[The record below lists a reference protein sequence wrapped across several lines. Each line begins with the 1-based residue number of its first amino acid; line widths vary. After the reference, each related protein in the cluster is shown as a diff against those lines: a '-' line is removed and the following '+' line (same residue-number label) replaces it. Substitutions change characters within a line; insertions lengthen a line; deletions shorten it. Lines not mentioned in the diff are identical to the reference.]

1 MKAGEFYT
9 VTSLNR
15 HIKEILDGDA
25 SLRFIRLKGEV
36 SNLKKYPSGHF
47 YFTLKDENSVVSAV
61 MFYNDALRIGFD
73 MKDGDEVLAYGSISV
88 YPQRGSYQLYVNGI
102 ELFGQGAILVEL
114 EKLKQKLKAEGLFD
128 ESRKRPIPSFPKAI
142 GIISASGS
150 AAIED
155 MIKNIQRRY
164 PVTQIYFFPSLVQG
178 SAAPKDL
185 LRAFILSKTY
195 DLTTLIIGRGGGASE
210 DLNAFNDETLVR
222 VLATSQVPI
231 ISAIGHEIDFTLV
244 DYIADRRVSTPTG
257 AAELATP
264 DKREIYE
271 NLNESLERMSLA
283 LQNKV
288 HVLKER
294 LSLLSKRSFF
304 VDPKSIYENKSRDVK
319 EYRVRLANAMQN
331 SYLIA
336 NRDVKAYRQRLEAL
350 SPFGVLKRGY
360 SIMSDQEGRI
370 IDSINK
376 VEAGQNVTTTLKDG
390 IIKSQVKSKESK
402 KNG

>member
-88 YPQRGSYQLYVNGI
+88 YPQRGSYQLYVNEI

-185 LRAFILSKTY
+185 LRAFNLSKTY

>member
-1 MKAGEFYT
+1 M
-9 VTSLNR
+9 
-15 HIKEILDGDA
+15 
-25 SLRFIRLKGEV
+25 
-36 SNLKKYPSGHF
+36 
-47 YFTLKDENSVVSAV
+47 
-61 MFYNDALRIGFD
+61 
-73 MKDGDEVLAYGSISV
+73 
-88 YPQRGSYQLYVNGI
+88 
-102 ELFGQGAILVEL
+102 FGQGAILVEL

-185 LRAFILSKTY
+185 LRAFNLSKTY

>member
-88 YPQRGSYQLYVNGI
+88 YSQRGSYQLYVNEI

-164 PVTQIYFFPSLVQG
+164 PVAQIYFFPSLVQG

-244 DYIADRRVSTPTG
+244 DYVADRRVSTPTG

>member
-185 LRAFILSKTY
+185 LRAFNLSKTY

>member
-88 YPQRGSYQLYVNGI
+88 YSQRGSYQLYVNEI

-185 LRAFILSKTY
+185 LRAFNLSKTY

>member
-88 YPQRGSYQLYVNGI
+88 YSQRGSYQLYVNEI

-185 LRAFILSKTY
+185 LRAFNLSKTY

-244 DYIADRRVSTPTG
+244 DYVADRRVSTPTG